1 MVGRDINIKVK
12 IFKKAFKTIDQDEK
26 SQARAMKSFKSLS
39 LQNIKLYQQKE
50 NYENRRMIIKK
61 TTKNKEIYI
70 DEVFKKTKDQLL
82 DGEEGE
88 SKGPTFQGNY
98 QTILAKK
105 HGSLQKIFSQ

>member
-1 MVGRDINIKVK
+1 
-12 IFKKAFKTIDQDEK
+12 
-26 SQARAMKSFKSLS
+26 
-39 LQNIKLYQQKE
+39 
-50 NYENRRMIIKK
+50 MIIKK

-82 DGEEGE
+82 DGEESE

-105 HGSLQKIFSQ
+105 HGSLQKIFSQQYIEQNKELQKQRRYSPPKTVKHSKTSEIGLTGGINKFVFDSRAKRFPQAID